1 MFYKLC
7 TLRPGEQSLGSMCC
21 QGYGV
26 LLILGLMFS
35 VWWRGSMSRT
45 THVSVLLASFASKNF
60 KKHLSIPSCTLWNVQ
75 GLVCYSSLKNYNFK
89 LWFEIIYTFVILFG
103 FNWKKNSKKCQL
115 LAEWNQNGTQKICF
129 FFVIDK

>member
-1 MFYKLC
+1 MHIVEIQNLNNFLKLFYNLC
-7 TLRPGEQSLGSMCC
+7 TLRPGEQSLDSMCC

-26 LLILGLMFS
+26 LSILGLMSS

-60 KKHLSIPSCTLWNVQ
+60 KKHLSIHSFTLWNVQ
-75 GLVCYSSLKNYNFK
+75 GLVCYSSLINHNFK

-103 FNWKKNSKKCQL
+103 FNWEKTPKSVNC
-115 LAEWNQNGTQKICF
+115 
-129 FFVIDK
+129 